1 MATKAQQGG
10 VKILWER
17 ATVNFADT
25 AANDVTDS
33 SGITVTGAVPGD
45 PVFIGHNADL
55 PAKGLFFPFVDAAD
69 TIKIRFI
76 NNDDAS
82 VDPASMEFTV
92 GVIKLND
99 WQ

>member
-1 MATKAQQGG
+1 MATKSQQGG

-17 ATVNFADT
+17 ATVDFAST

-33 SGITVTGAVPGD
+33 SAVTVTGATPGD

-55 PAKGLFFPFVDAAD
+55 PAKGLFFPYVDAAD

-76 NNDDAS
+76 NNDDAA

-92 GVIKLND
+92 GVVKLND